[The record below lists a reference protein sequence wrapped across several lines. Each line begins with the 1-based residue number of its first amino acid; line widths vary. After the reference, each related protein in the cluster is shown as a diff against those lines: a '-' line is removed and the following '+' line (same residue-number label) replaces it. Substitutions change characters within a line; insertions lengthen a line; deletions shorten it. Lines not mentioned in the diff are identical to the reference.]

1 MIDRV
6 FDGAEV
12 PCLCLF
18 ESPSGDRV
26 RARVLKISKSKA
38 VLDSAVEMDAG
49 ITVAVQLR
57 FGDGTEL
64 DLEAEVHAPPGPG
77 VYLTWKHADANAAG
91 RLQVLL
97 VQQSGAPPPVE
108 EAAPAPTPAGEGY
121 LGSLLSKTRQVDSQS
136 LAAQHRQLRVV
147 GMSDITRLIE
157 ESVAEAL
164 TKSEHAW
171 TEKEREKLL
180 NEAQDVFQERLDEMR
195 AQRADSEARAAKL
208 EEQLRNAESLL
219 EEERQRVLSRDQ
231 FTVSDAGMNEIEGRM
246 ERLLQRIVRDR
257 QVDSEI
263 EHEMRGF
270 VSRMLDDERGKILE
284 KEQSAQNDS
293 IRLLEHKVQRLA
305 KALEETSDERDRA
318 NRRAAALEAHG
329 GGVAGMVYAAGLG
342 DEDPAK
348 ERKLMLLEDLV
359 KENRDVRAAMGQP
372 TTPVSE
378 AADTAPPVNTA
389 PDATATPEA
398 SPPPVPVAASAAS
411 TSESSEAGAGGVKKI
426 SVRRVAP
433 PPLERT

>member
-49 ITVAVQLR
+49 ITVAAQLR

-97 VQQSGAPPPVE
+97 VQQSGAPPSVVE
-108 EAAPAPTPAGEGY
+108 APSAPSAAGAGEGY

-147 GMSDITRLIE
+147 GMGDITRLIE

-180 NEAQDVFQERLDEMR
+180 NEAQDVFQQRLDEMK
-195 AQRADSEARAAKL
+195 AQRADSEARATKL

-231 FTVSDAGMNEIEGRM
+231 FTVSDAGMNEIEARM

-263 EHEMRGF
+263 EREMRGF
-270 VSRMLDDERGKILE
+270 VSGMLDDERGKILE

-293 IRLLEHKVQRLA
+293 IRLLEHKVERLA

-348 ERKLMLLEDLV
+348 ERKLVLLEDLV
-359 KENRDVRAAMGQP
+359 KENRDVRAAMGRP
-372 TTPVSE
+372 TTTKSDEPTSPK
-378 AADTAPPVNTA
+378 T
-389 PDATATPEA
+389 PD
-398 SPPPVPVAASAAS
+398 PVPVATVAPEATPSAAPVPAASA
-411 TSESSEAGAGGVKKI
+411 SESAEAGGVKKI

-433 PPLERT
+433 PPLERA